1 MSTLAATPQV
11 DEPKR
16 TIPFPKS
23 HIHRTT
29 SELQLAEETLAAEAR
44 DLIMFHRL
52 INGIHKK
59 SLEYFQKLP
68 SAIDREELAEK
79 TRVALEKII
88 QRKNELINPAST
100 AHAKEEHTSIVVKG
114 TKRMSCTNYVGQY
127 GSENQDDTF
136 DPIEEEVFEFDF

>member
-11 DEPKR
+11 DEPKT

-23 HIHRTT
+23 HIHRTR
-29 SELQLAEETLAAEAR
+29 SELQLTEEILAAEAR

-59 SLEYFQKLP
+59 SFEYFQKLP
-68 SAIDREELAEK
+68 SAIDREVLAEK
-79 TRVALEKII
+79 TRVTLEKII

-100 AHAKEEHTSIVVKG
+100 VHSKDEHTSTVVKG
-114 TKRMSCTNYVGQY
+114 NKTMSCTNYVGQY
-127 GSENQDDTF
+127 GTENQDDTF
-136 DPIEEEVFEFDF
+136 DPIEEEVFDFDF